1 MRLHVKHA
9 LKAERLIQTLLREW
23 ACAYRY
29 PNSDTRTAELEPRM
43 QHYNFHRHHSA
54 TEHKPP
60 ASRLGLEA
68 NDVLRNG
75 S

>member
-29 PNSDTRTAELEPRM
+29 PNSDTRTAELKPWM
-43 QHYNFHRHHSA
+43 QHYN
-54 TEHKPP
+54 P
-60 ASRLGLEA
+60 ASWRPSRYVIEENRVG
-68 NDVLRNG
+68 
-75 S
+75 

>member
-23 ACAYRY
+23 APVPIAARTQ
-29 PNSDTRTAELEPRM
+29 TRA
-43 QHYNFHRHHSA
+43 
-54 TEHKPP
+54 
-60 ASRLGLEA
+60 
-68 NDVLRNG
+68 LR